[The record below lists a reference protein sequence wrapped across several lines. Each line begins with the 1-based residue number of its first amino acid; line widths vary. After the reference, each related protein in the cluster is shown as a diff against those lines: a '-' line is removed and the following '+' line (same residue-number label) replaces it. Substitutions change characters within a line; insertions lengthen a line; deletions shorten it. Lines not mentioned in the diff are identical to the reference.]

1 MTVPDTPADALSGS
15 ADAPRPGASSRG
27 RVVVTGAAGLVG
39 QNLIPRLK
47 ARGYTDIVALDK
59 HRANTRILAD
69 LHPDI
74 RVVEADLSREGGW
87 EDTFAGAGAL
97 IQLHAQIG
105 GLDASVFRANNVA
118 ATERVLKVA
127 RSAGISYM
135 VHISS
140 SVVNSAAVDLYTET
154 KKAQENLSRASG
166 IPLVVLRPTLMFGW
180 FDRKHLGWLA
190 RFMGKVPVF
199 PVPGDGRFRRQ
210 PLYAGDFSAII
221 MSCLE
226 HRTTGTHNISGLE
239 TLDYIDVIRALKQA
253 TGAKARIVKIPYGL
267 FHTMLKTYALIDKD
281 PPFTTQQLA
290 ALVTPE
296 LFEVIDWP
304 AIFGVTPTPLDAA
317 FHETFNDPRFSSV
330 VLEF

>member
-1 MTVPDTPADALSGS
+1 MPADATSNPANTPL
-15 ADAPRPGASSRG
+15 RPASSRG
-27 RVVVTGAAGLVG
+27 RIVVTGAAGLVG

-47 ARGYTDIVALDK
+47 GRGYTDIVALDK

-74 RVVEADLSREGGW
+74 RVLEADLSRDGGW
-87 EDTFAGAGAL
+87 EDTFAGADAL

-105 GLDASVFRANNVA
+105 GLDPDVFQANNIA
-118 ATERVLKVA
+118 ATERVLKA
-127 RSAGISYM
+127 ATAAKISYM

-140 SVVNSAAVDLYTET
+140 SVVNSAALDLYTET
-154 KKAQENLSRASG
+154 KKAQEGLALASG

-226 HRTTGTHNISGLE
+226 NRTTGAYNISGLE
-239 TLDYIDVIRALKQA
+239 TLDYIDVIRAIKAA
-253 TGAKARIVKIPYGL
+253 TGAKARIVTIPYGL
-267 FHTMLKTYALIDKD
+267 FRKLLQTYALVDKD

-290 ALVTPE
+290 ALITPD

-304 AIFGVTPTPLDAA
+304 AIFGVTPTPLAAA

>member
-1 MTVPDTPADALSGS
+1 MPDPIADTLANVP
-15 ADAPRPGASSRG
+15 PRPASSRG
-27 RVVVTGAAGLVG
+27 RIVVTGAAGLVG

-47 ARGYTDIVALDK
+47 ARGYSDIVALDK
-59 HRANTRILAD
+59 HRANTRILAE

-74 RVVEADLSREGGW
+74 RVVEADLSRDGGW
-87 EDTFAGAGAL
+87 EDTFTGAEAL

-105 GLDASVFRANNVA
+105 GLDAAVFTANNVA

-127 RSAGISYM
+127 RAAGLAYM

-154 KKAQENLSRASG
+154 KKTQETLSRASG
-166 IPLVVLRPTLMFGW
+166 IPLAVLRPTLMFGW

-226 HRTTGTHNISGLE
+226 NRTTGTHNVSGLE
-239 TLDYIDVIRALKQA
+239 TLDYIDLIRALKKA
-253 TGAKARIVKIPYGL
+253 TGAKAKIVKIPYGL
-267 FHTMLKTYALIDKD
+267 FHTMLKTYALVDKD

-290 ALVTPE
+290 ALVTPD

-304 AIFGVTPTPLDAA
+304 AIFGVTPTPLAAA

>member
-1 MTVPDTPADALSGS
+1 MIVSDTPEEAVSDPA
-15 ADAPRPGASSRG
+15 GASRPAVGSRG

-39 QNLIPRLK
+39 QNLVPRLK
-47 ARGYTDIVALDK
+47 ARGYTDIVAIDK

-74 RVVEADLSREGGW
+74 RVVEADLSRDGGW
-87 EDTFAGAGAL
+87 EDTFAGAEAL

-105 GLDASVFRANNVA
+105 GLDASVFKANNVA

-127 RSAGISYM
+127 RTVGVSYL

-154 KKAQENLSRASG
+154 KKVQEILSRESG

-210 PLYAGDFSAII
+210 PLYAGDFSSII

-239 TLDYIDVIRALKQA
+239 TLDYIDVIRALKKA
-253 TGAKARIVKIPYGL
+253 TGAKARILKIPYGL
-267 FHTMLKTYALIDKD
+267 FRTLLQTYALVDKD

-290 ALVTPE
+290 ALVVPE

-304 AIFGVTPTPLDAA
+304 AIFDVEPTPLAA
-317 FHETFNDPRFSSV
+317 DFHETFNDPRFSSV